1 MINLI
6 DTLRRWQR
14 RSSTAA
20 RLSQLDD
27 RLLADIGLVR
37 GNVDEVARLMH

>member
-6 DTLRRWQR
+6 DTIRRWQR
-14 RSSTAA
+14 RSSTAVK
-20 RLSQLDD
+20 LSQLDD

-37 GNVDEVARLMH
+37 GNIDGAARHMR

>member
-1 MINLI
+1 MTNLI
-6 DTLRRWQR
+6 DTIRRWQR

-20 RLSQLDD
+20 KLNQLDD

-37 GNVDEVARLMH
+37 GNIAEVARRMH